1 MQLLRSI
8 GWQLIKRQIRIR
20 FPQVKQLSTAAL
32 AAQLQA
38 ATPPVLL
45 DTRTEAEFA
54 VSHLANARRIDPK
67 TEDFSALPLPIDT
80 PIVAYCSV
88 GYRSARL
95 VDRLQQAGYTNVANL
110 EGSIFQWANEG
121 RPVVRNG
128 QPVQQVHPYSQTWGQ
143 LLKPNLRA

>member
-1 MQLLRSI
+1 MQVLRSI
-8 GWQLIKRQIRIR
+8 GWQIIKRQIRTR

-32 AAQLQA
+32 ATQIQA

-54 VSHLANARRIDPK
+54 VSHLANAQRIDPK
-67 TEDFSALPLPIDT
+67 TEDFSALQLPIDT

-95 VDRLQQAGYTNVANL
+95 VNRLQQAGYTNVANL

-121 RPVVRNG
+121 RPVVRKG